1 MSVSV
6 LLLTVIFFYHDG
18 DFVISNK
25 SDSASLYLDTSL
37 GGQLIGHRGVV
48 QLPEGYEYRDEAC
61 HCQEIG
67 KNHQKVTAGIFVI
80 KIETDK
86 DKLPGDKGA
95 Q

>member
-6 LLLTVIFFYHDG
+6 LLLTVFFFYHDS
-18 DFVISNK
+18 DFVRGNK

-80 KIETDK
+80 KTETDK
-86 DKLPGDKGA
+86 DKLPGDKGG